1 MKYLIGLVSVLLLG
15 CASKKVQD
23 IPEAPRGLYEV
34 LTQQSTGGA
43 NIRFFEILTTTDE
56 IAMLRGDENLRGK
69 ISDSDMETANF
80 LILNMG
86 EKPTGGYSINV
97 TNVEETPTNIIVT
110 VVENNPE
117 AGSMNTMAITYPY
130 TVVRINSK
138 KPIEI
143 K

>member
-23 IPEAPRGLYEV
+23 IPEASRGLYEV